1 MSKAIVVVG
10 SLNMDFVVQVEKLP
24 ARGETI
30 RGEGFQMLPGG
41 KGANQACAV
50 ARLGGCCKMIGR
62 VGDDIFGEQ
71 LRSNLEIA
79 GVDTSSVWRTV
90 GEPTGVALIS
100 VETGGQNQIVVA
112 PGANASLRPRD
123 VEAAAEVFRGGYL
136 LLQLESPVET
146 IKAAAALGR
155 ARGMVT
161 VLDPAPAR
169 PLSPPLLNDI
179 DLLTPNESEARF
191 LLGQQTSSVSL
202 QEASEIAQR
211 LLGLGPKC
219 VILKLGEKGAW
230 LADGSRSL
238 HFPARRVE
246 AVDATAAGDTFNG
259 ALAVALAEG
268 NPLELAIPFANC
280 AAALSVT
287 RLGAQASI
295 PSRAEVEALFATRP
309 TPA

>member
-24 ARGETI
+24 GRGETM

-50 ARLGGCCKMIGR
+50 ARLGGRCKMIGR
-62 VGDDIFGEQ
+62 VGNDIFGEQ
-71 LRSNLEIA
+71 LRSNLELA
-79 GVDTSSVWRTV
+79 GVDTNSVWRTV
-90 GEPTGVALIS
+90 GEATGVALIS

-112 PGANASLRPRD
+112 PGANGSLRPRD
-123 VEAAAEVFRGGYL
+123 VEAAADVFRGGYL

-146 IKAAAALGR
+146 IKEAVALGR
-155 ARGMVT
+155 ARGMLT
-161 VLDPAPAR
+161 ILDPAPAQ
-169 PLSPPLLNDI
+169 PLPPTLLDGVG
-179 DLLTPNESEARF
+179 LLTPNESEARL

-202 QEASEIAQR
+202 EEASEVAQR

-219 VILKLGEKGAW
+219 VVLKLGEKGAW

-238 HFPARRVE
+238 HFPAWPVE

-309 TPA
+309 TPG